1 MYFCIFK
8 SEHFTMEKTTQAKL
22 YEWASYVLI
31 VAATVYFFVSHKEV
45 TITMMGIVLA
55 LFCRNMMCRTRLK
68 MVEEENEEMRVDLRR
83 LTNLLEVEK
92 KKNSANSNN
101 NN

>member
-1 MYFCIFK
+1 
-8 SEHFTMEKTTQAKL
+8 
-22 YEWASYVLI
+22 LI

-92 KKNSANSNN
+92 KKNSENSNN
-101 NN
+101 K

>member
-1 MYFCIFK
+1 
-8 SEHFTMEKTTQAKL
+8 MENLTKAKV

-31 VAATVYFFVSHKEV
+31 LCATVYFFVSGKEV
-45 TITMMGIVLA
+45 TITMLGIVGA
-55 LFCRNMMCRTRLK
+55 LFCRNLMCRTRLK

-92 KKNSANSNN
+92 KKNNENSK
-101 NN
+101 